1 MINMLLSKKYIK
13 SQVSTA
19 LKEDLGILGDIT
31 SQATIP
37 VNHNSSAEIK
47 LKEDAVL
54 CGVEF
59 AIQAFKLLDKKI
71 KIGKQKKDGLI
82 LKKGSSILKIYG
94 NTQAILAAERTALN
108 FLGLMSG
115 IATKANKYSKI
126 AKKYGSKIYSTRKTI
141 VGIRELQKYALSIGG
156 ANINRMTLD
165 DFFFIKDNHISKADN
180 IVDSIDQVRMFY
192 PKKKITVEVDKISQL
207 KQILNKKIDVV
218 LLDNM
223 NVSQIKKCLKLVNN
237 KFECEASGNV
247 SLKNLDAIAKTGV
260 NRISTGQLTHSI
272 NNVDFGLEL

>member
-1 MINMLLSKKYIK
+1 MLLSKKYIK

-115 IATKANKYSKI
+115 IATKANRYSKI

-165 DFFFIKDNHISKADN
+165 DFFFIKDNHISKANN
-180 IVDSIDQVRMFY
+180 IVDSIDQVRIFY

>member
-1 MINMLLSKKYIK
+1 MLLSKKYIK

-115 IATKANKYSKI
+115 IATKANRYSKI

>member
-1 MINMLLSKKYIK
+1 MLLSKKYIK

>member
-1 MINMLLSKKYIK
+1 MLLSKKYIK

-59 AIQAFKLLDKKI
+59 AIQAFKLLDKKV

-115 IATKANKYSKI
+115 IATKANRYSKI

-180 IVDSIDQVRMFY
+180 IVNSIDQVRMFY

>member
-1 MINMLLSKKYIK
+1 MLLSKKYIK

-59 AIQAFKLLDKKI
+59 AIQAFKLLDKKVR
-71 KIGKQKKDGLI
+71 IGKQKKDGLI

-115 IATKANKYSKI
+115 IATKANRYSKI

-247 SLKNLDAIAKTGV
+247 SLKNIDAIAKTGV

>member
-1 MINMLLSKKYIK
+1 MIKMLLSKNYIK

-19 LKEDLGILGDIT
+19 LQEDLGLLGDIT
-31 SQATIP
+31 SQATIAE
-37 VNHNSSAEIK
+37 NHKSSAEII

-54 CGVEF
+54 CGIDF
-59 AIQAFKLLDKKI
+59 AILTFKLLDKKI
-71 KIGKQKKDGLI
+71 KIRKQKKDGLKF
-82 LKKGSSILKIYG
+82 KKGSSILKIYG
-94 NTQAILAAERTALN
+94 NTQAILAGERTALN

-115 IATKANKYSKI
+115 IATKAQKYSEI

-156 ANINRMTLD
+156 ANINRMSLD
-165 DFFFIKDNHISKADN
+165 DFFFIKDNHISKADD

-207 KQILNKKIDVV
+207 KKILDQKIDVV

-223 NVSQIKKCLKLVNN
+223 NVSQIKKCLKLINN

-247 SLKNLDAIAKTGV
+247 NLKNLNEIAKTGV
-260 NRISTGQLTHSI
+260 HRISTGQLTHSV